1 MSDASDD
8 PRGVYVSGKLL
19 SWVGGLAAAGIVGL
33 GTWLTSMHS
42 QLQSQERR
50 IAVLES
56 QGADV
61 GRRLDSIERKIDRL
75 LEFERAK

>member
-1 MSDASDD
+1 MSEPEDN
-8 PRGVYVSGKLL
+8 RGVYLSGKLL
-19 SWVGGLAAAGIVGL
+19 TWIGGLAAAGIVAL

-75 LEFERAK
+75 LEFERTRP